1 MRANPK
7 RIVLIFMLIAFLL
20 VTFLATYVI
29 QRNQSPTDAEA
40 LYGGRTET
48 GYPSAGFLLIETSSG
63 GLKLCGYSV
72 LSARVAITASH
83 CVDDAKNIY
92 LGRGQFTQDSAN
104 LLKVDKAI
112 QKAGWVENKARS
124 SDFAVLN
131 FSDTKGY
138 FSSFAEVA
146 SVVEGC
152 KYRVVAYGR
161 TENSTDSANPPRKST
176 ALCATN
182 LTTDTFLV
190 QGNNSGICFGD
201 SGSPVFFDGT
211 NRVVGVI
218 TSILTQ
224 TNTADSDAS
233 PCAFGNIAV
242 VVRADANKSMIE
254 DSLTAIDQNTQELT
268 VVDGT
273 TVEVVSDTLLA
284 RIGLSRLENL
294 TEDDK
299 YRVAIIGIIL
309 LMILIIFAL
318 IRLIRSPEKRNYVEI

>member
-1 MRANPK
+1 
-7 RIVLIFMLIAFLL
+7 MLLAFVL
-20 VTFLATYVI
+20 VTILTTYVI
-29 QRNQSPTDAEA
+29 QRNQSPQDAEA

-48 GYPSAGFLLIETSSG
+48 GYPSAGFLLIETSAG
-63 GLKLCGYSV
+63 GVKLCGYSV
-72 LSARVAITASH
+72 ISSRVAITASH

-112 QKAGWVENKARS
+112 QKAGWVDNKARS

-138 FSSFAEVA
+138 FSSFGEVA
-146 SVVEGC
+146 SVVDGC
-152 KYRVVAYGR
+152 KYRVVGYGR
-161 TENSTDSANPPRKST
+161 TENADDSQNPPRKST
-176 ALCATN
+176 ALCAN
-182 LTTDTFLV
+182 SITTDTFLV

-201 SGSPVFFDGT
+201 SGSPVYFDGT
-211 NRVVGVI
+211 NRIVGVI
-218 TSILTQ
+218 TSILKQ
-224 TNTADSDAS
+224 TTDTSDN
-233 PCAFGNIAV
+233 PCSFENVAV

-268 VVDGT
+268 VIDGT
-273 TVEVVSDTLLA
+273 TVEIVSDTLLS

-299 YRVAIIGIIL
+299 LKVSILGIIL
-309 LMILIIFAL
+309 LMVFIILAL
-318 IRLIRSPEKRNYVEI
+318 VKLLRSPSKQNYVEI

>member
-7 RIVLIFMLIAFLL
+7 RIILIFMLIAFVL
-20 VTFLATYVI
+20 VTMLATYVI
-29 QRNQSPTDAEA
+29 QRNQSPTDAQA
-40 LYGGRTET
+40 LFGGRIES
-48 GYPSAGFLLIETSSG
+48 GYPSAGFLLIETTAG

-72 LSARVAITASH
+72 LSGRVAITASH

-92 LGRGQFTQDSAN
+92 MGRGDFNQDTSN
-104 LLKVDKAI
+104 LLKVDKAV
-112 QKAGWVENKARS
+112 QKAGWVESKARS

-131 FSDTKGY
+131 FSDTKGF

-161 TENSTDSANPPRKST
+161 TENAGDSSQPPRKST
-176 ALCATN
+176 SLCATSI
-182 LTTDTFLV
+182 TQDTFLV
-190 QGNNSGICFGD
+190 QGNNAGICFGD

-218 TSILTQ
+218 TSILKQ
-224 TNTADSDAS
+224 PGSSDTAS
-233 PCAFGNIAV
+233 PCDFNNTAV

-254 DSLTAIDQNTQELT
+254 DSLTAVNQNTQELT

-273 TVEVVSDTLLA
+273 TVEVVSDTLLS

-299 YRVAIIGIIL
+299 FRVAIIGIII
-309 LMILIIFAL
+309 LMIIIIAMLIKL
-318 IRLIRSPEKRNYVEI
+318 LRTPEKRAYVEI